1 MCEISYLCGLGNP
14 GSTYA
19 DTRHNLGFQV
29 LDLLASE
36 RNLSWKKL
44 DNRIAVAVWK
54 TGYGEVTL
62 FKPLSYINLSGTALS
77 AFGGLDRSN
86 LLVICDDINL
96 RTGTIRI
103 RESGGSGGHR
113 GLESLEKELDSRKFA
128 RIRMGI
134 GPAPSS
140 SLWKEF
146 VLQPFSE
153 LEMPDVI
160 SMRNEALEAI
170 NVTVTR
176 GIKTAM
182 QQFNKKQE

>member
-1 MCEISYLCGLGNP
+1 MSYLCGLGNP
-14 GSTYA
+14 GNTYTN
-19 DTRHNLGFQV
+19 TRHNLGFQV
-29 LDLLASE
+29 LDLLAGE
-36 RNLSWKKL
+36 RNLNWIKL
-44 DNRIAVAVWK
+44 DKRVVAAVWR
-54 TGYGEVTL
+54 TGQGEVTL
-62 FKPLSYINLSGTALS
+62 FKPLSYVNLSGIALS

-113 GLESLEKELDSRKFA
+113 GLDSIEKELDSRKFA
-128 RIRMGI
+128 RLRMGI
-134 GPAPSS
+134 GPAPS

-160 SMRNEALEAI
+160 AMRDEALEAI
-170 NVTVTR
+170 KVTVTR
-176 GIKTAM
+176 GIKAAM

>member
-1 MCEISYLCGLGNP
+1 
-14 GSTYA
+14 
-19 DTRHNLGFQV
+19 
-29 LDLLASE
+29 
-36 RNLSWKKL
+36 
-44 DNRIAVAVWK
+44 
-54 TGYGEVTL
+54 
-62 FKPLSYINLSGTALS
+62 
-77 AFGGLDRSN
+77 
-86 LLVICDDINL
+86 
-96 RTGTIRI
+96 
-103 RESGGSGGHR
+103 
-113 GLESLEKELDSRKFA
+113 
-128 RIRMGI
+128 MGI